1 MFFVGCCTCVHDGRS
16 LLSLEG
22 VMWLLHDGWSMLC
35 LSGCSCFIVFY
46 AKLLLLLICLCF
58 FSVCIPYPAQ
68 GHINPMLKLAKL
80 LISVILRCSTLS
92 INYLS
97 YSSHQWCWSS
107 SVMAILWCIF
117 HFYYYFFSLEV
128 CWLSTSLLTI
138 PVCFYYYFVSLEK
151 LGAIS
156 LSSHICFKNLCLLC
170 SLLSNISIRIRR
182 PLQHPVN
189 NSHIY

>member
-1 MFFVGCCTCVHDGRS
+1 MFYSF
-16 LLSLEG
+16 
-22 VMWLLHDGWSMLC
+22 
-35 LSGCSCFIVFY
+35 FY
-46 AKLLLLLICLCF
+46 AKLLLLLICLCFFF

-80 LISVILRCSTLS
+80 LIWVTLRCSTFS
-92 INYLS
+92 INYPS

-107 SVMAILWCIF
+107 SVMAILWRIL

-128 CWLSTSLLTI
+128 CWLSASLLTI
-138 PVCFYYYFVSLEK
+138 PICFYYYFFSLEK

-156 LSSHICFKNLCLLC
+156 LLSSHICVKNLCLLC
-170 SLLSNISIRIRR
+170 SLLANISIRIRR